1 MNPSCGCATA
11 AGRFVK
17 YCTKWVVC
25 VYNLPT
31 VDEDVMS
38 ALAPVSNQPAPARTS
53 APSRALRRAGQGAVR
68 WIVTS
73 AIVGLALAVAAIM
86 TLRIV
91 RPQVIVTEAVEGPVV
106 AAFYSTGTIQ
116 PQREYPIK
124 SNTAGLL
131 KEVRVDKGD
140 RVKKGDV
147 LAIVE
152 DPALVFAEQE
162 AQAML
167 EEKLQ
172 RIDPKASP
180 VLQEYD
186 SKIAAMNDLLDIAK
200 REQKR
205 VTDLLSGNA
214 GAQTDLD
221 QAMDRVKRLWSESE
235 SLKAQRAAKLLE
247 MQREVEVARAAL
259 GVAKWNLEQQTL
271 VAPLDGVVLDRPIAV
286 RTRVAINDAIMR
298 IADVRPANL
307 IMRAAVDEEDVTKVN
322 VGQTV
327 RMTLY
332 SFTGQVLSG
341 TVEKIYD
348 QADADRRTFEVDVK
362 LDHPSDRLAP
372 GMTGE
377 LAFVIAEKPVATVV
391 PAQAVQ
397 NGTIWLV
404 RNGRLTRSTA
414 QVGIKSIE
422 RVEVLTGVTKGDVV
436 VISSVGNLQD
446 GQSVRTQKTDPR
458 VAAGLNK
465 PPPIE
470 QAFKAFSK

>member
-1 MNPSCGCATA
+1 
-11 AGRFVK
+11 
-17 YCTKWVVC
+17 
-25 VYNLPT
+25 
-31 VDEDVMS
+31 MS
-38 ALAPVSNQPAPARTS
+38 APAAISTHAAAPRKSRHAP
-53 APSRALRRAGQGAVR
+53 RRSGQGAAAR
-68 WIVTS
+68 WIVTA
-73 AIVGLALAVAAIM
+73 AIVVAAIAGAM
-86 TLRIV
+86 IVTLRIV
-91 RPQVIVTEAVEGPVV
+91 RPCVIVTEAVEGPVV

-131 KEVRVDKGD
+131 EEVRVDKGY

-152 DPALVFAEQE
+152 DPALIFAEQE
-162 AQAML
+162 ARAML

-172 RIDPKASP
+172 RIDPRTSP
-180 VLQEYD
+180 VLQEFD
-186 SKIAAMNDLLDIAK
+186 AKIAAMNDMLDIAK

-235 SLKAQRAAKLLE
+235 ALKAQRAAKLLE

-259 GVAKWNLEQQTL
+259 GVAKWNVQQQTL
-271 VAPLDGVVLDRPIAV
+271 VAPIDGVVLDRPIAV
-286 RTRVAINDAIMR
+286 RTRVAVNDAIMR

-307 IMRAAVDEEDVTKVN
+307 VMRAAVDEEDVTKVN

-332 SFTGQVLSG
+332 SFAGQVISG
-341 TVEKIYD
+341 KVEKIYD
-348 QADADRRTFEVDVK
+348 QADAERRTFEVDVK
-362 LDHPSDRLAP
+362 LDEPSDRLAP

-377 LAFVIAEKPVATVV
+377 LAFVMAEKPSAIVV

-397 NGTIWLV
+397 SGNIWLV
-404 RNGRLTRSTA
+404 RDGRLIKSSA
-414 QVGIKSIE
+414 QVGIKSVE
-422 RVEVLTGVTKGDVV
+422 RTEVLSGLKVGDVV
-436 VISSVGNLQD
+436 VISSIGAMQE
-446 GQSVRTQKTDPR
+446 GQSVRTERTDPR
-458 VAAGLNK
+458 IAAGLNK